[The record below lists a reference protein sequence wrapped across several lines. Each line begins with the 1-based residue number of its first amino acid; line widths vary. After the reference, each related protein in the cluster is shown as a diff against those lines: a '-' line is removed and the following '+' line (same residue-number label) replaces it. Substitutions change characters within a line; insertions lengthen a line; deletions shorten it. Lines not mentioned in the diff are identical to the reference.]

1 MNQPTP
7 AQPGASS
14 AAAHRKAEAQ
24 LAAWN
29 GPRRI
34 SKMPA
39 SVGTVARK
47 PEEAAQHD
55 AQHAPALDES
65 RRAQHL
71 ARPSRSGAH
80 CSSAGPTF
88 TPSA

>member
-14 AAAHRKAEAQ
+14 RRRQESGAQ

-39 SVGTVARK
+39 SVGTVARG
-47 PEEAAQHD
+47 PEEAAHTMLSTPQRLMK
-55 AQHAPALDES
+55 AA
-65 RRAQHL
+65 
-71 ARPSRSGAH
+71 ARSTWRGLRSGAY